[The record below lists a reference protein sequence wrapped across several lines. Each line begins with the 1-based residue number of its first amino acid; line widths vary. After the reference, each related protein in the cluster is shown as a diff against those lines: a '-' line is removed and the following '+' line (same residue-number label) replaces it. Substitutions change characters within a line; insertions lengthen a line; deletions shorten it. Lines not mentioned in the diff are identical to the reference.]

1 MQVENK
7 PKTAVIP
14 SIFLKRPYNSQ
25 NASILSVNVNQT
37 ERKLHFFRL
46 NQEVA
51 EITLQSWSFRSNV

>member
-37 ERKLHFFRL
+37 ERKLHFFPVKSESSRNNASKL
-46 NQEVA
+46 K
-51 EITLQSWSFRSNV
+51 F